1 MKISKR
7 EKIMLS
13 SLGIVLVG
21 AIYYQ
26 FVYSKQTQKV
36 EALEIQRNEVEDKYN
51 EVIDTIRSLEQK
63 QDRINSMYST
73 LDVKAS
79 KYYSYI
85 IQENLILDLNSM
97 LLDSELT
104 GDLSFTELEVKSVE
118 SSTFSNIMK
127 QNSSIHQLVERYEN
141 AENSTQEVINS
152 NIDEE
157 VSIDT
162 STDENN
168 VQNESTENQE
178 DSSEITVEQMSAT
191 LTYKGTFSQLK
202 TFISKIEKSTKKIVI
217 TNCSITT
224 DADDKVS
231 GSINLEFYAIPNLG
245 DIKSYYEN
253 WDISELS
260 GKEIPFNSMN
270 TSVGFSGTSNA
281 DSKSDFI
288 IEVNPESSDLPT
300 VTIGKSNDSQ
310 RSTYIEADNV
320 GIETIEITLKNEGNK
335 YYYTYRTS
343 KNLYPG
349 ENKVAEFKPNSENIN
364 IDINSEPRLN
374 SNDKSGIKLTVK
386 NNTNKKINVNIN
398 SDDKERPRVTV
409 AGEGSNI
416 SVIKK

>member
-21 AIYYQ
+21 SIYYQ
-26 FVYSKQTQKV
+26 FVYSKQTEKV
-36 EALEIQRNEVEDKYN
+36 EALETQRNEVEAKYN

-104 GDLSFTELEVKSVE
+104 GDLNFTELEVKSVE
-118 SSTFSNIMK
+118 SSTVSNIMK

-157 VSIDT
+157 VSIGT

-231 GSINLEFYAIPNLG
+231 GSMNLEFYAIPNLG

-270 TSVGFSGTSNA
+270 TSVGFSGTSNT

-320 GIETIEITLKNEGNK
+320 GIEAIEITLKNEGNK

>member
-1 MKISKR
+1 M
-7 EKIMLS
+7 
-13 SLGIVLVG
+13 
-21 AIYYQ
+21 
-26 FVYSKQTQKV
+26 
-36 EALEIQRNEVEDKYN
+36 
-51 EVIDTIRSLEQK
+51 
-63 QDRINSMYST
+63 
-73 LDVKAS
+73 
-79 KYYSYI
+79 
-85 IQENLILDLNSM
+85 
-97 LLDSELT
+97 
-104 GDLSFTELEVKSVE
+104 E
-118 SSTFSNIMK
+118 SSTVSNIMK

-157 VSIDT
+157 VSIGT

-231 GSINLEFYAIPNLG
+231 GSMNLEFYAIPNLG

-270 TSVGFSGTSNA
+270 TSVGFSGTSNT

-320 GIETIEITLKNEGNK
+320 GIEAIEITLKNEGNK

-343 KNLYPG
+343 KNIYPG
-349 ENKVAEFKPNSENIN
+349 ENKVAEFTPNSETIN
-364 IDINSEPRLN
+364 IDINSETRLN
-374 SNDKSGIKLTVK
+374 SNDKSGIRLTVK

>member
-36 EALEIQRNEVEDKYN
+36 EALEIQRNEVEAKYN

-63 QDRINSMYST
+63 QDRINSMNST

-104 GDLSFTELEVKSVE
+104 GDLSFTELEVKNVE
-118 SSTFSNIMK
+118 SSIVSNIMK

-152 NIDEE
+152 NIDED
-157 VSIDT
+157 VNLDT
-162 STDENN
+162 STNENN
-168 VQNESTENQE
+168 VQNESAENQE

-202 TFISKIEKSTKKIVI
+202 TFINKIEKNTKKIVI

-224 DADDKVS
+224 DADEKVS
-231 GSINLEFYAIPNLG
+231 GSMNLEFYAIPNLG

-374 SNDKSGIKLTVK
+374 SNDKSGIKLTIK

>member
-281 DSKSDFI
+281 YSKSDFI